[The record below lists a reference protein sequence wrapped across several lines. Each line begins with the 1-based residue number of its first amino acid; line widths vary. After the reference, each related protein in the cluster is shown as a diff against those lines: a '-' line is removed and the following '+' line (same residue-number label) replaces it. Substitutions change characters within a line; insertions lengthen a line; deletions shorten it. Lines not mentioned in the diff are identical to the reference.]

1 MALFIQFLSEE
12 ETVYLTKGIASRW
25 SSHYNCL
32 RRVGDAVFSVTFELI
47 FLFYFFLQVSVKDP
61 SPAMFKSRFSELH
74 NNLEVTDVDYFLPH
88 KATKYLTHKKL
99 RRICKYSSMN
109 LSEKKGITKQK
120 KRKRDG

>member
-25 SSHYNCL
+25 SSYYNCL

-88 KATKYLTHKKL
+88 KATKYLTHKSFEEYVN
-99 RRICKYSSMN
+99 IVV
-109 LSEKKGITKQK
+109 
-120 KRKRDG
+120 